1 MLKRGRKKINCGE
14 KNKENIDILMHKK
27 VTTYTSAKYINTN
40 NLAFFLFSELGIS
53 VEYSQAK
60 KKQ

>member
-1 MLKRGRKKINCGE
+1 
-14 KNKENIDILMHKK
+14 MHKK

-40 NLAFFLFSELGIS
+40 NLACFFLFSELGIS

-60 KKQ
+60 KKTSDHLDVDYNEMK